1 MDRSALDVIPYIAQ
15 LPEET
20 ACLWKATLLRQG
32 ISVPA
37 SLHQWK
43 HLLDEAPRNLAPTL
57 FVDLPPGET
66 YQLQQIYRFP
76 KMELRL
82 LPDEPDLSHTLVG
95 ALGTPIPDLLTQSQI
110 ASEVTRTAQGAH
122 IIVVLI
128 LDGLGYEDVLKWRY
142 SNKWQWTRRPC
153 FVDGATLTTAGMP
166 RVVGSPT
173 LAHRLFQQG
182 YKQHFGFTYWERDNN
197 DLTNALFAEFS
208 SSQLMK
214 VSEFAQILDRLAGMR
229 FDTPTYVQ
237 IVRNGLDQFVHS
249 YRERPD
255 IRHYLRELDKSIQNL
270 LDLLTTFQR
279 HVRVHITAD
288 HGILWYEQQ
297 TVVAIT
303 ENPRSARH
311 VAGDFDVSDSRFA
324 RIHEP
329 SASYTVAVG
338 LDHTLRR
345 RHTNEWGFHGGI
357 SSRESLVPF
366 LTLDYR
372 PQENLYA

>member
-1 MDRSALDVIPYIAQ
+1 MDRLALDVIPHITQ

-20 ACLWKATLLRQG
+20 AGLWRATLLRQG
-32 ISVPA
+32 IIVPT

-43 HLLDEAPRNLAPTL
+43 SLLDETPRSFAPIL
-57 FVDLPPGET
+57 FVDVPPGDA
-66 YQLQQIYRFP
+66 YQLQQVYGFP
-76 KMELRL
+76 KMELPL
-82 LPDEPDLSHTLVG
+82 LPGEPELSQALVS
-95 ALGTPIPDLLTQSQI
+95 ALDTPIPDLLPQSQI
-110 ASEVTRTAQGAH
+110 ASEVTRTAKGAH
-122 IIVVLI
+122 IIVMLI
-128 LDGLGYEDVLKWRY
+128 LDGLAYEDVLEWQFR
-142 SNKWQWTRRPC
+142 NDWQWTRRPC
-153 FVDGATLTTAGMP
+153 FVDGATLTTTGMP

-197 DLTNALFAEFS
+197 DLTNTLFAEFS
-208 SSQLMK
+208 SGQLMK
-214 VSEFAQILDRLAGMR
+214 VSEFAQILERLADMR
-229 FDTPTYVQ
+229 LDTPTYVQ
-237 IVRNGLDQFVHS
+237 IVRNGLDQFIHS

-255 IRHYLRELDKSIQNL
+255 IRHYLRELEKSIQNL

-297 TVVAIT
+297 TVAAIT

-311 VAGDFDVSDSRFA
+311 IAGDLSVSDSRFSK
-324 RIHEP
+324 IHEP
-329 SASYTVAVG
+329 LASYTVAVG
-338 LDHTLRR
+338 LDHILRR

-372 PQENLYA
+372 PQENPYA